1 MEMKVHMRKINSF
14 AEAESFAGEG
24 IAAILNASLVS
35 PEAAGIA
42 SAGDEPAKEASI
54 TAYVREGRE
63 TSAHYVLDCRS
74 VAGQSYLLCVHVGNG
89 PSVQHFNEDD
99 WLCFREACEDDGIL
113 LKGKPVLAYTF
124 KGLVRV
130 L

>member
-1 MEMKVHMRKINSF
+1 MRKINSF
-14 AEAESFAGEG
+14 AEAERFAGEG
-24 IAAILNASLVS
+24 IEAILRESLAS
-35 PEAAGIA
+35 PEGAGIV
-42 SAGDEPAKEASI
+42 SAGDEPVNEAPI

-74 VAGQSYLLCVHVGNG
+74 VTGASYILCLHVGNG

-99 WLCFREACEDDGIL
+99 WLSFSEACEEEEIALD
-113 LKGKPVLAYTF
+113 GKPVLAYTF